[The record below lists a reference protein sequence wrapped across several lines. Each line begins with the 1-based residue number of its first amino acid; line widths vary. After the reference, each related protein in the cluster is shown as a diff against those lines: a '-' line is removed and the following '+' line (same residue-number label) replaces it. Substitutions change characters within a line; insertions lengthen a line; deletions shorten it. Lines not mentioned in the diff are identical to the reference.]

1 MRSRN
6 IWIAAALLYFAS
18 MQVLL
23 YQAAVWERAGEGWP
37 PFVIKTGYALIHG
50 GFGVVLLGAIARLAP
65 RAGAGL
71 WRPWMLI
78 GGTLLMMAGMW
89 LQSRISG
96 PPMTLDLG
104 MAGLLGLAVAA
115 LLPRLLPEAVA
126 RRWLG
131 MERRGLRTE
140 D

>member
-1 MRSRN
+1 MRSR
-6 IWIAAALLYFAS
+6 IAWTAATLLYFAS

-23 YQAAVWERAGEGWP
+23 YQAAAWEQAGEGWP
-37 PFVIKTGYALIHG
+37 EFVVTAGYALIHG

-65 RAGAGL
+65 GAGPSL
-71 WRPWMLI
+71 WRPGMLM
-78 GGTLLMMAGMW
+78 GGTLSMVLGMW
-89 LQSRISG
+89 LQSRVGG

-115 LLPRLLPEAVA
+115 LLPRLLPETAT

-131 MERRGLRTE
+131 MERRVAGDE
-140 D
+140 